1 MKNFYLLYFCAVCV
15 IALNACSPR
24 RNLVY
29 FSDLSEK
36 SDEKSI
42 ILNDIEPKIQESDL
56 LNITINTP
64 SKESNML
71 FAFNSSNP
79 ANNETYEKEGYR
91 VNTRGEINFPVIGIT
106 NLKGLTIE
114 QAQDMIALKLEKYV
128 KSSIVTVQFL
138 NFRITVIG
146 EVNKPETFTVSNEK
160 VDLLQA
166 LGMAGDMTPYGKREN
181 VLVIRKVDG
190 KRTMVR
196 MNLNKQEIFQSPY
209 FYLKQNDVVYVEPDK
224 SKVLEYNPNN
234 RLMPL
239 VVATISALAVLA
251 TTLISR

>member
-1 MKNFYLLYFCAVCV
+1 MKKIYLLSTVCL
-15 IALNACSPR
+15 IAFSACSSK

-36 SDEKSI
+36 SKENTA
-42 ILNDIEPKIQESDL
+42 ILNDIEPRIQESDL
-56 LNITINTP
+56 LNITINTQ
-64 SKESNML
+64 STESNVL
-71 FAFNSSNP
+71 FAFNSNGLRNSDI
-79 ANNETYEKEGYR
+79 YEKEGYR
-91 VNTRGEINFPVIGIT
+91 VNNKGEVNFPVIGLT
-106 NLKGLTIE
+106 QVKGLTLE
-114 QAQDMIALKLEKYV
+114 QAQNMISKKLDKYV
-128 KSSIVTVQFL
+128 KNSIVTVQFL

-146 EVNKPETFTVSNEK
+146 EVNKPQTFTIANEK

-196 MNLNKQEIFQSPY
+196 MNLNKQEVFQSPY

-224 SKVLEYNPNN
+224 SKSLEYSPNN

-239 VVATISALAVLA
+239 VVASISAVAVLSTA
-251 TTLISR
+251 LLRR

>member
-1 MKNFYLLYFCAVCV
+1 MKNIYLICTVCLV
-15 IALNACSPR
+15 AFSACSSK

-29 FSDLSEK
+29 FSDLKERSKENTV
-36 SDEKSI
+36 

-56 LNITINTP
+56 LNITVNTQ
-64 SKESNML
+64 SVESNVL
-71 FAFNSSNP
+71 FAFNSNKSKY
-79 ANNETYEKEGYR
+79 NNSEYEREGYR
-91 VNTRGEINFPVIGIT
+91 VNNKGEINFPVIGNT
-106 NLKGLTIE
+106 MLKGLTLE
-114 QAQDMIALKLEKYV
+114 QAQNVIGKKLEKYV
-128 KSSIVTVQFL
+128 KNSIVNVQFL

-146 EVNKPETFTVSNEK
+146 EVNKPQTFTIADEK

-239 VVATISALAVLA
+239 VVATISAVAVLA

>member
-1 MKNFYLLYFCAVCV
+1 MKNICLLCTVCLV
-15 IALNACSPR
+15 AFSACSSR

-29 FSDLSEK
+29 FSDLKERSKENTV
-36 SDEKSI
+36 
-42 ILNDIEPKIQESDL
+42 ILHDIEPKIQESDL
-56 LNITINTP
+56 LNITVNTQ
-64 SKESNML
+64 SAESNIL
-71 FAFNSSNP
+71 FAFNSSNLKS
-79 ANNETYEKEGYR
+79 NNSDEREGYR
-91 VNTRGEINFPVIGIT
+91 VTKKGEVNFPVIGNIM
-106 NLKGLTIE
+106 LKGLTLE
-114 QAQDMIALKLEKYV
+114 QAQNIIAEKLEEYV
-128 KSSIVTVQFL
+128 KNSIVSVQFL

-146 EVNKPETFTVSNEK
+146 EVNKPQTFTISDEK

-181 VLVIRKVDG
+181 VLVIRKVNG

-224 SKVLEYNPNN
+224 SKALEYNPNN

-239 VVATISALAVLA
+239 VVATISAVAVLA

>member
-1 MKNFYLLYFCAVCV
+1 MKKVYLLSTVCL
-15 IALNACSPR
+15 IAFSACSSK

-29 FSDLSEK
+29 FSDLSDK
-36 SDEKSI
+36 SKENTA
-42 ILNDIEPKIQESDL
+42 ILNDVEPKIQESDL
-56 LNITINTP
+56 LNITINTQ
-64 SKESNML
+64 STESNVL
-71 FAFNSSNP
+71 FAFNSNSIKNGS
-79 ANNETYEKEGYR
+79 AMYEKEGYR
-91 VNTRGEINFPVIGIT
+91 VNNKGEVNFPVIGLT
-106 NLKGLTIE
+106 QVKGLTLE
-114 QAQDMIALKLEKYV
+114 QAQKMISKKLDKYV
-128 KSSIVTVQFL
+128 KNSIVTVQFL

-146 EVNKPETFTVSNEK
+146 EVNKPATFTISNEQ

-196 MNLNKQEIFQSPY
+196 MNLNKQEVFQSPY

-224 SKVLEYNPNN
+224 SKSLEYNANN

-239 VVATISALAVLA
+239 VVATISAVAVLA
-251 TTLISR
+251 TTFINR

>member
-1 MKNFYLLYFCAVCV
+1 MKKIHLIISAVCLV
-15 IALNACSPR
+15 TFSACSAK

-29 FSDLSEK
+29 FSDMSNRSNENTA
-36 SDEKSI
+36 

-56 LNITINTP
+56 LNITVNTQSP
-64 SKESNML
+64 ESNVL
-71 FAFNSSNP
+71 FAFNSS
-79 ANNETYEKEGYR
+79 ALKGSYMYEKEGYR
-91 VNTRGEINFPVIGIT
+91 VNKNGEINFPVIGT
-106 NLKGLTIE
+106 TKVKGLTIE
-114 QAQDMIALKLEKYV
+114 QAQNAISKKLDKYV
-128 KSSIVTVQFL
+128 KNSIVTVQFL

-146 EVNKPETFTVSNEK
+146 EVNKPETFTISDEK

-196 MNLNKQEIFQSPY
+196 MNLNKQNIFQSPY

-224 SKVLEYNPNN
+224 SKALEYNPNN

-239 VVATISALAVLA
+239 VVATISAVAVLA
-251 TTLISR
+251 TSIIRR

>member
-1 MKNFYLLYFCAVCV
+1 MKNIYILVTACL
-15 IALNACSPR
+15 IALSACSSR

-29 FSDLSEK
+29 FSDLKERSNEN
-36 SDEKSI
+36 SV
-42 ILNDIEPKIQESDL
+42 ILNEIEPKIQESDL
-56 LNITINTP
+56 LSITVNTQ
-64 SKESNML
+64 SAESNVL
-71 FAFNSSNP
+71 FAFNSSSQK
-79 ANNETYEKEGYR
+79 NNNSEHDREGYR
-91 VNTRGEINFPVIGIT
+91 VNNKGEVKFPVIGST
-106 NLKGLTIE
+106 VLKGLTLE
-114 QAQDMIALKLEKYV
+114 QAQNAIAKKLEKYV
-128 KSSIVTVQFL
+128 KNSIVNISFL

-146 EVNKPETFTVSNEK
+146 EVNKPQTFTISDEK

-181 VLVIRKVDG
+181 VLVIRKEDG
-190 KRTMVR
+190 NRTMVR

-209 FYLKQNDVVYVEPDK
+209 FYLKQNDVIYVEPDK

-239 VVATISALAVLA
+239 VVATISAVAVLA